1 MLLVF
6 DPLTPCCH
14 LDATKPRTHGKCLGA
29 AFHVPSFAFVA
40 HAFELEWAL
49 WPAYGV
55 HSCRKIMKVCLAVDV
70 VSMARSKAV
79 CCTWSRKGRCA
90 VIGSDT

>member
-6 DPLTPCCH
+6 APLTPCCH

-49 WPAYGV
+49 WLWLCWGGALMPENNESLSRRGCGW
-55 HSCRKIMKVCLAVDV
+55 HGKIQ
-70 VSMARSKAV
+70 
-79 CCTWSRKGRCA
+79 
-90 VIGSDT
+90 GSVLYLE

>member
-1 MLLVF
+1 MGPV
-6 DPLTPCCH
+6 
-14 LDATKPRTHGKCLGA
+14 AGA
-29 AFHVPSFAFVA
+29 AVGV
-40 HAFELEWAL
+40 
-49 WPAYGV
+49 V

-79 CCTWSRKGRCA
+79 CCTWRRKGRSRCT